1 MKEGKKMKVNLCCN
15 ITKKEPVCY
24 VLYTTERE
32 LYNIEEEHSDY
43 AFFVADEDTIDATDL
58 PIYTIKTFIKK
69 YL

>member
-1 MKEGKKMKVNLCCN
+1 MKVNLCCN
-15 ITKKEPVCY
+15 IEKKTPICY

-32 LYNIEEEHSDY
+32 LYNIEEKNPEY

-58 PIYTIKTFIKK
+58 PIYTMKTFIKK